1 LSVHAFNDKEK
12 SSVDSHVTNAVSSE
26 HERSC
31 DLLLRESG
39 DIRADHRQ
47 AHAEAQTLEV
57 AEPQR
62 DQTTPFLIIGE
73 ANEKSGANDADEVCD
88 DHGRA
93 ARVGPF
99 AADESASDKGGELD
113 ETARDLEILRA
124 ECVEAETAD
133 DQGCELKLS
142 VSKRARGI

>member
-1 LSVHAFNDKEK
+1 M
-12 SSVDSHVTNAVSSE
+12 
-26 HERSC
+26 
-31 DLLLRESG
+31 LLRESG
-39 DIRADHRQ
+39 DIRTDHRQ

-99 AADESASDKGGELD
+99 AADEAAAEEGGELD
-113 ETARDLEILRA
+113 ETAGDLEILRA
-124 ECVEAETAD
+124 ERVEAETAD
-133 DQGCELKLS
+133 DQGCELESDVRKS
-142 VSKRARGI
+142 TQKVVV